1 MEQTETPVQK
11 PFPKWILPY
20 SVGVTILHTAVF
32 ISWIVLFNATPE
44 LGQTERLILYNE
56 FWIIPSLI
64 GTRWFSGILLLLSLS
79 VVIIAGRM
87 VDQGRM
93 RLAIVVLV
101 LNLCLVLM
109 SGWGLL

>member
-1 MEQTETPVQK
+1 MKQTVTPAEK

-20 SVGVTILHTAVF
+20 SVSVTILHTAVF
-32 ISWIVLFNATPE
+32 ISWFVLYNAMPE
-44 LGQTERLILYNE
+44 LAQTERLALYNE

-64 GTRWFSGILLLLSLS
+64 GARWFSGILLLLSLS

-93 RLAIVVLV
+93 RLAIIVLV
-101 LNLCLVLM
+101 LNLCFLLM
-109 SGWGLL
+109 SGWGLF